1 MNFRERIGLY
11 RSIAMYYW
19 KPFNKSR
26 LKHFYAPFV
35 QRGALCFDVGAHL
48 GNRSNAWLALGAS
61 VVAVEPQ
68 PVCIEFLERKFKNK
82 DRFTLVKKAIGA
94 VPGNAQMYLSAIT
107 PTVSTLANKDW
118 RNTIDADT
126 SFDVQWEQQIP
137 VEIIT
142 LDDLITS
149 YGMPV
154 FTKIDIENYE
164 VEALQGLSQA
174 LPALSLEFY
183 PSFMDRAKT
192 CIDLLEALGN
202 YEYNWSFGESQKM
215 NSTSWLSA
223 KELKTKF
230 DQITKSDPSGDFYAR
245 LGTEFQ

>member
-1 MNFRERIGLY
+1 MNLRERIGLY

-35 QRGALCFDVGAHL
+35 QQGILCFDIGAHL

-61 VVAVEPQ
+61 VIAVEPQ
-68 PVCIEFLERKFKNK
+68 PVCIEYLERKFKRQE
-82 DRFTLVKKAIGA
+82 RFTLVKKAIGA
-94 VPGNAQMYLSAIT
+94 VPGNAPMHLSAIT

-118 RNTIDADT
+118 RDIIDADT
-126 SFDVQWEQQIP
+126 SFDVQWEQQIL

-149 YGMPV
+149 FGVPA

-183 PSFMDRAKT
+183 PSFMNRAKT
-192 CIDLLEALGN
+192 CIDLLQALGN

-215 NSTSWLSA
+215 NSSTWLSA
-223 KELKTKF
+223 VAMKTKF
-230 DQITKSDPSGDFYAR
+230 DRITRTDPSGDFYAR
-245 LGTEFQ
+245 LRTDLQ